1 MHPFPTY
8 SAPLPGDDGA
18 MIEPERNIGNT
29 DQQEVIEEG
38 MQGATGNVD
47 ANGLDKDMSEGEKQ
61 EKLDELQ
68 SNLSDLGQ

>member
-1 MHPFPTY
+1 MTKV
-8 SAPLPGDDGA
+8 DEN
-18 MIEPERNIGNT
+18 MGNT

-47 ANGLDKDMSEGEKQ
+47 ANGMDKGMSEGEKQ

-68 SNLSDLGQ
+68 SNLSDLGK